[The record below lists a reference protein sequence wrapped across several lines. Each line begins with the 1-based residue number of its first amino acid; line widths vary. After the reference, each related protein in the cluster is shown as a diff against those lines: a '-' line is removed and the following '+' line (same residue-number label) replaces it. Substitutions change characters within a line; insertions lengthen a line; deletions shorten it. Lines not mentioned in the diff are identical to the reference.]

1 MKHMA
6 VYGLS
11 VLNSRTFNKVFL
23 VFFHETIFPSKAL
36 LHYSAKK
43 HTEPTI
49 PLFALIKGLRNVSFR
64 NSVRW
69 PFFNI
74 NSIHKTKLS
83 VFSVV
88 MYNVDYLNCLFQKH
102 LIQTILGFLDY
113 LFSLDEEYHEQQL
126 T

>member
-23 VFFHETIFPSKAL
+23 AHNSTIS
-36 LHYSAKK
+36 
-43 HTEPTI
+43 
-49 PLFALIKGLRNVSFR
+49 LFALIKGLRNVSFR

-74 NSIHKTKLS
+74 NSVHKTKLS

>member
-23 VFFHETIFPSKAL
+23 AHNS
-36 LHYSAKK
+36 
-43 HTEPTI
+43 TI

-74 NSIHKTKLS
+74 NSVHKTKLS
-83 VFSVV
+83 VFLVV